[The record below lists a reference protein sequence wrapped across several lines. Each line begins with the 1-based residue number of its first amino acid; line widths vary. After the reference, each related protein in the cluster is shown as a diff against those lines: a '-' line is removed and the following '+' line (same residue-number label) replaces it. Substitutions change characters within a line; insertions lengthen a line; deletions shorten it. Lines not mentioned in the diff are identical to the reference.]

1 MERFCYIIYPR
12 KNRIVNF
19 NTLIST
25 LKKLIVIFICF
36 ILTACASYEPK
47 YREAFTPTSIDTS
60 KEIEKTFYLIGDA
73 GYAQEGQSTPGLLA
87 LEEYLKNNK
96 QEGNYT
102 IFLGDNIYPD
112 GMPEKDAKDRKIA
125 EHRLNMQAQA
135 VKNFKGDVIF
145 IPGNHDWYNEGLK
158 GLAREEKYLNSR
170 IEDKKIFK
178 PKNGCAL
185 KSIDVSDRIQL
196 MILDSQWYL
205 ENWDKHPT
213 INDNCPE
220 IKTREALFLEI
231 ESEFKK
237 NQNKTI
243 LFTLHHPLYTY
254 GVHGGKFAISKH
266 LFPSQKKIPLP
277 GLASL
282 VTLIRTTGGIS
293 SQDTQN
299 KQYQKLVKRLETLAH
314 GGNKIIF
321 ASGHEHSLQ
330 YNVKNGIRQI
340 VSGSGAKNSYAAL
353 GTYSHFAYGGQGFVR
368 LDIYK
373 DGSSKATY
381 FGSEHNQPNVV
392 FETEVYPKDQPYV
405 TDTIQLP
412 STATVAASIY
422 KEEGTQRSK
431 VYEEIWGDHY
441 RELYGTDVQAPV
453 ALLDTLYGGLEVVR
467 RGGGHQT
474 RTLRLKDKN
483 GKEYNLRALK
493 KSGVLFLQSVLFKN
507 NYVAESLENTVSER
521 ILKDFYTAAHPYA
534 FTVIP
539 TLSDAIGLYHTN
551 PQLIYLPKQEAL
563 GKYNEDHGDELYMI
577 EERPEEGHID
587 VPSFGQPDD
596 IESTADVFERL
607 RRDEKYKI
615 DERAYIKARI
625 FDMLIG
631 DWDRHEDQWRW
642 AEFELENGDHLFKP
656 IPRDR
661 DQAFSNFDGA
671 FLGALKGSLGFAK
684 QFQVYDEEVDDVK
697 WLNIA
702 ALRLD
707 RSLLQSTNAQDWKE
721 QATFIQENLTDSV
734 IEEAFTKL
742 PEVAQDKTAL
752 NIQKKL
758 KGRRDRIVKIAMRY
772 YRYVSEL
779 GIITG
784 TDKDD
789 YFEIIRMKDGKT
801 KVTVRRIKDD
811 KPADLVSERVYD
823 QKVTKRLWIYGLDD
837 DDEFEVKGNPDNPI
851 LIRIIGGQNNDR
863 FNITRGKKVRVYD
876 YKSKPNTV
884 IKKGGAR
891 FKFTDDY
898 EINHYN
904 KQQRISKV
912 NAILPKIGFNPDDG
926 FLIGITDVFTYKG
939 FYLNPFTQQHSLGVG
954 YYFATSS
961 FDIRYKGE
969 FAGVLNDYNLIL
981 KGVYTNPNFAENFF
995 GFGNETENNQDEL
1008 GLDYNRVQISTYG
1021 VSAGFAKTGRFG
1033 SYFSYMASLEGIEI
1047 QRTEGRFISDT
1058 NLFDE
1063 DSRIFDRQWFGG
1075 LDITYRYE
1083 SYDLA
1088 VNPSKGMKFEIASGV
1103 KTNLE
1108 ETDRTFGYIRP
1119 YMGFYNALSRNKKWV
1134 LKTAALSQFNITKN
1148 YEFFQSAQLGQEN
1161 LLRGYRRQR
1170 FSGQTSFAAN
1180 ADIRYS
1186 FKQFKTRVI
1195 PLQIGVF
1202 VGSGIGRVWQEGTID
1217 DNTWHTDVGGGFWI
1231 NSTNAV
1237 SGTLHIFTGKDD
1249 VRLTAGFKIQL

>member
-1 MERFCYIIYPR
+1 MKKYISI
-12 KNRIVNF
+12 
-19 NTLIST
+19 LI
-25 LKKLIVIFICF
+25 LLFLIG
-36 ILTACASYEPK
+36 CASYEPK
-47 YREAFTPTSIDTS
+47 YREAFTPLPEDTT

-73 GYAQEGQSTPGLLA
+73 GYAQKGKSTPALLA
-87 LEEYLKNNK
+87 LEKYLETNK
-96 QEGNYT
+96 QDGNYT

-112 GMPEKDAKDRKIA
+112 GMPRKDAKDRKIA
-125 EHRLNMQAQA
+125 EHRLDMQAKA
-135 VKNFKGDVIF
+135 VKNFKGEVIF

-158 GLAREEKYLNSR
+158 GLAREEKYLNKQ

-185 KSIDVSDRIQL
+185 QSIEVSENIQL

-205 ENWDKHPT
+205 EDWDKHPT

-266 LFPSQKKIPLP
+266 LYPSQKKIPLP

-299 KQYQKLVKRLETLAH
+299 EQYQSLVNRLETLAQ
-314 GGNKIIF
+314 GGEKIIF

-330 YNVKNGIRQI
+330 YNVKDGVRQI
-340 VSGSGAKNSYAAL
+340 VSGAGAKNSYAAL
-353 GTYSHFAYGGQGFVR
+353 GNYSSFVYGGQGFVR
-368 LDIYK
+368 LDIYT
-373 DGSSKATY
+373 DGSSIATY
-381 FGSEHNQPNVV
+381 FGSKNNEPNKV
-392 FETEVYPKDQPYV
+392 FQTEVYPENKEFN
-405 TDTIQLP
+405 TDTIP
-412 STATVAASIY
+412 EPVSATIEASIY
-422 KEEGTQRSK
+422 KKEGTKRSD

-441 RELYGTDVQAPV
+441 RELYGTDVEVPV

-474 RTLRLKDKN
+474 RTLRLKDKD

-507 NYVAESLENTVSER
+507 NYVKESLENTVSER

-539 TLSDAIGLYHTN
+539 ALSDAIGLYHTN
-551 PQLIYLPKQEAL
+551 PKLIYLPKQKAL

-577 EERPEEGHID
+577 EERPEEGH
-587 VPSFGQPDD
+587 VGLASFGQPDD

-607 RRDEKYKI
+607 RRDEKYKV
-615 DERAYIKARI
+615 EENEYVKARI

-642 AEFELENGDHLFKP
+642 AEYELENGDHVFKP

-684 QFQVYDEEVDDVK
+684 QFQVYDDEVDDVK
-697 WLNIA
+697 WLNIS

-707 RSLLQSTNAQDWKE
+707 RSLLQSATKEDWKK
-721 QATFIQENLTDSV
+721 QAQFIKENLNDSD
-734 IEEAFTKL
+734 IDSAFQNL
-742 PEVAQDKTAL
+742 PLAAQGETAERVK
-752 NIQKKL
+752 KKL
-758 KGRRDRIVKIAMRY
+758 KGRRDNIVDIAVEY
-772 YRYVSEL
+772 YEYLAKL

-789 YFEIIRMKDGKT
+789 YFEIIRMKEGKT
-801 KVTVRRIKDD
+801 QVTVSRIKDG
-811 KPADLVSERVYD
+811 KSADVISKRIYD
-823 QKVTKRLWIYGLDD
+823 REETKELWIYGLDD
-837 DDEFEVKGNPDNPI
+837 DDHFEVKGTPDNPI
-851 LIRIIGGQNNDR
+851 KLRIIGGQNNDV
-863 FNITRGKKVRVYD
+863 FNIKKGRRVKVYD
-876 YKSKPNTV
+876 HKSKPNTV
-884 IKKGGAR
+884 LKKGGAL

-898 EINHYN
+898 DINHFN
-904 KQQRISKV
+904 KDQRISKV
-912 NAILPKIGFNPDDG
+912 NVILPSVGFNPDDG
-926 FLIGITDVFTYKG
+926 LLFGITDVFTYKG
-939 FYLNPFTQQHSLGVG
+939 FYLNPFTQQHSLSVG
-954 YYFATSS
+954 YYLATSS
-961 FDIRYKGE
+961 FDVRYTGE
-969 FAGVLNDYNLIL
+969 FAGVLNDYNLVL
-981 KGVYTNPNFAENFF
+981 GGVYTNPNFAENFF
-995 GFGNETENNQDEL
+995 GFGNETENNQDDL
-1008 GLDYNRVQISTYG
+1008 GLDYNRVQISKYG
-1021 VSAGFAKTGRFG
+1021 LSAGFAKNGRFG
-1033 SYFSYMASLEGIEI
+1033 SYFSYMGSLEGVEI
-1047 QRTEGRFISDT
+1047 QRSEDRFISDT
-1058 NLFDE
+1058 DLFTSS
-1063 DSRIFDRQWFGG
+1063 SRIFDRQWFAG
-1075 LDITYRYE
+1075 LDVTYRYE
-1083 SYDLA
+1083 SYDLL
-1088 VNPSKGMKFEIASGV
+1088 VNPSKGMKFELSVGG
-1103 KTNLE
+1103 KTNLSE
-1108 ETDRTFGYIRP
+1108 NDRTFGYIKP
-1119 YMGFYNALSRNKKWV
+1119 YLGFYNALSRNKKWV

-1170 FSGQTSFAAN
+1170 FSGQTAVAAN

-1186 FKQFKTRVI
+1186 FNQFKTRVVPI
-1195 PLQIGVF
+1195 QIGVF
-1202 VGSGIGRVWQEGTID
+1202 VGSGIGRVWQEGTPD
-1217 DNTWHTDVGGGFWI
+1217 NNTWHTDVGGGFWI
-1231 NSTNAV
+1231 NSTDAV
-1237 SGTLHIFTGKDD
+1237 SGTLNVFTGKDD
-1249 VRLTAGFKIQL
+1249 VRFTAGFKLQF